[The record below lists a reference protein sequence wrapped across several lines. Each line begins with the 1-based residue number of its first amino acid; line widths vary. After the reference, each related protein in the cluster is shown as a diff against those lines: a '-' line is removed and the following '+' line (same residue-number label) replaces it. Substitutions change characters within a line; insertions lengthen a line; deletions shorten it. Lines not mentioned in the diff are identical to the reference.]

1 MGLNPKQIGSRL
13 DNIIKSRAATSAER
27 RGERE
32 AARKINQVEK
42 AEAKAAKAEQA
53 AQRERDTLDAYVA
66 ERNGF
71 DDAEKMK
78 RTDPDLYESEMAKL
92 KNNAEAS
99 KEAKE
104 AGSGLVKPTVGGA
117 AIGAISGAGI
127 GGVTGLATG
136 ADEDDMK
143 SMVVMGAL
151 AGGTAGAITGGTAK
165 AIKNRKATK
174 SFFKDSNALDVAA
187 DAATGKANHAI
198 KDGAKGVF
206 SKAGAS
212 VQSFG
217 DKIDDI
223 GGNISKRITTKAE
236 VGAEQT
242 WTADMLDRGY
252 GMADLLDDGTVMG
265 NAMSKSRNAA
275 MTDAVEKVTGKANV
289 LGGAAEG
296 AIIGSTSGA
305 VIGGISGAIDE
316 DDTALSGA
324 LRGGL
329 IGGTLGGIGGG
340 ASGYFNK
347 SGRVLS
353 NTTNNLKSLVGGN

>member
-13 DNIIKSRAATSAER
+13 DNIIKSRVAASAER

-42 AEAKAAKAEQA
+42 AEARAAKAEQA
-53 AQRERDTLDAYVA
+53 AQKERDTLDAYVA
-66 ERNGF
+66 EKNGF
-71 DDAEKMK
+71 DDAEQMK
-78 RTDPDLYESEMAKL
+78 RTDPDLYESEMTKL

-104 AGSGLVKPTVGGA
+104 AGSGLGKPTIGGA

-143 SMVVMGAL
+143 SMVLMGAL
-151 AGGTAGAITGGTAK
+151 AGGTAGAITGGVSK
-165 AIKNRKATK
+165 AIKNRKTTGN
-174 SFFKDSNALDVAA
+174 FFKDSNALDVAA
-187 DAATGKANHAI
+187 DAATGKANHAV
-198 KDGAKGVF
+198 KGGAKGILG
-206 SKAGAS
+206 KAGAS

-217 DKIDDI
+217 NKIDDI
-223 GGNISKRITTKAE
+223 GGNVSHNVTNNAVTKEFGYDINE
-236 VGAEQT
+236 VR
-242 WTADMLDRGY
+242 DVIRN
-252 GMADLLDDGTVMG
+252 DLVDEAIENV
-265 NAMSKSRNAA
+265 A
-275 MTDAVEKVTGKANV
+275 GKANI

-296 AIIGSTSGA
+296 AIMGSTTGA
-305 VIGGISGAIDE
+305 VIGGISGAVDE

-324 LRGGL
+324 LRGGF
-329 IGGTLGGIGGG
+329 IGGALGGIGGG